1 MNLETFKWDVD
12 GDGIAHAV
20 FDVPGRSM
28 NTLTGKAIADIIAIT
43 NEVATN
49 EAIKGLVISSGKPSG
64 FCAGA
69 DLGEMG
75 QQAGGKPESEMSEAE
90 LKKAQFDRGFSLNK
104 TLRELETCGKPIA
117 VALNGLALGGGLE
130 VALAG
135 HYRVA
140 ADDNPRIQF
149 GLPEAK
155 IGLLPGAG
163 GTQRLPRLIGV
174 QEALPLILE
183 GKSFDAK
190 KAHAMGV
197 VNELVP
203 GEQTVSAA
211 KAWVKANPEAKA
223 PWDEKGYKVPGG
235 VVHRSP
241 GAGQV

>member
-1 MNLETFKWDVD
+1 MNLETFKFDID
-12 GDGIAHAV
+12 ADGIAHAV

-28 NTLTGKAIADIIAIT
+28 NTLTTQAIKDIMAIT
-43 NEVATN
+43 AEVSGN
-49 EAIKGLVISSGKPSG
+49 DEIKGLVISSGKGSG

-75 QQAGGKPESEMSEAE
+75 EQAGSKKKSEMSEAE
-90 LKKAQFDRGFSLNK
+90 LKALQFERGFGLNK

-140 ADDNPRIQF
+140 ANDNPKIQF

-174 QEALPLILE
+174 QAALPLILE
-183 GKSFDAK
+183 GKSF
-190 KAHAMGV
+190 
-197 VNELVP
+197 
-203 GEQTVSAA
+203 
-211 KAWVKANPEAKA
+211 
-223 PWDEKGYKVPGG
+223 
-235 VVHRSP
+235 
-241 GAGQV
+241 

>member
-1 MNLETFKWDVD
+1 MNLETFSFDID

-28 NTLTGKAIADIIAIT
+28 NTLTAKAVGDIIAISK
-43 NEVATN
+43 EVASN
-49 EAIKGLVISSGKPSG
+49 DAIKGLVISSGKPSG

-75 QQAGGKPESEMSEAE
+75 QRAGGAAKKDLSEAE
-90 LKKAQFDRGFSLNK
+90 LKAQQFEQGFALNK
-104 TLRELETCGKPIA
+104 TLRELETCGKPVA

-130 VALAG
+130 VALAC

-140 ADDNPRIQF
+140 ANDNPKLQF

-174 QEALPLILE
+174 QAALPLILQGE
-183 GKSFDAK
+183 SFNAE
-190 KAHAMGV
+190 KALAMGV
-197 VNELVP
+197 VQELAP
-203 GEQTVSAA
+203 SSETVA
-211 KAWVKANPEAKA
+211 KAKA
-223 PWDEKGYKVPGG
+223 
-235 VVHRSP
+235 
-241 GAGQV
+241 